1 MEITLEE
8 LKNKIRPVL
17 AKYSVNKAAIF
28 GSFVRGEIKEGSD
41 IDILVELLESH
52 SLFDFIAI
60 KQEIEEKIGFK
71 VDLVE
76 YSAIHPKLKKII
88 LAEQVPI
95 L

>member
-1 MEITLEE
+1 MLEE
-8 LKNKIRPVL
+8 LKKQIRPVL
-17 AKYSVNKAAIF
+17 AKYSVTKAAIF
-28 GSFVRGEIKEGSD
+28 GSFVRGEMKEGSD
-41 IDILVELLESH
+41 IDLLVELLESH
-52 SLFDFIAI
+52 SLFDIIAI

-76 YSAIHPKLKKII
+76 YSTLHPKLQKVI

>member
-76 YSAIHPKLKKII
+76 YSAINPYLNKII
-88 LAEQVPI
+88 LDEQVTI

>member
-1 MEITLEE
+1 MPITIEE
-8 LKNKIRPVL
+8 LKKKIQPVL

-28 GSFVRGEIKEGSD
+28 GSFARGEMKEGSD

-52 SLFDFIAI
+52 SLFDLIAI
-60 KQEIEEKIGFK
+60 KQEIEEKIGLK

-76 YSAIHPKLKKII
+76 YSTLHPKLQKII